1 MSKFNPEWL
10 ILQKEG
16 VSDVDASNWTGLHAP
31 KGTPQAVI
39 DKLSAEILKILNMPD
54 IKERFAAGGVDTIPG
69 GPAELAA
76 RVKREADHFKV
87 IIQKADI
94 RPD

>member
-1 MSKFNPEWL
+1 MRPR
-10 ILQKEG
+10 
-16 VSDVDASNWTGLHAP
+16 AR
-31 KGTPQAVI
+31 PQAVI
-39 DKLSAEILKILNMPD
+39 DKLSAEILRILAMPD

-69 GPAELAA
+69 GPADLAA
-76 RVKREADHFKV
+76 RIKREADHFKV

>member
-1 MSKFNPEWL
+1 M
-10 ILQKEG
+10 
-16 VSDVDASNWTGLHAP
+16 
-31 KGTPQAVI
+31 I
-39 DKLSAEILKILNMPD
+39 DKLSAEILRVLALPD

-69 GPAELAA
+69 GPADLAA
-76 RVKREADHFKV
+76 RIKREADHFKV